1 MKISQEFLNIDWNS
15 TFQQSDQ
22 SWLQDSL
29 NLENSMTSVTFDLAL
44 ATFVWQSSFIN
55 QYLVIDSVSKISY
68 LEIIMLHSNKQ
79 SNAAQ
84 ILFNSSMTD
93 NMFHLSSSYL
103 AMSPFFQSEYQDMLS
118 ASSLVL
124 PDLSLSFSHYFNSY
138 YSNSTL
144 DNQPSPVFDAYAN
157 NLNFFFGEGYV
168 YFFLFLAYTLFIVYF
183 FVSVLLL
190 KWTLTI
196 STPIVKYFY
205 YFFSVSKE
213 TRIQFE
219 VIFQTLIFF
228 LLYWGAVLMTFD
240 DDQEEVIEFIDTQ
253 FFLFFTLII
262 LYLVFKYS
270 THYFS
275 FLESSLNDGRSSVFL
290 TKQFFRDVLNTLSLL
305 LRFYVLLFRINVYD
319 ILDDV
324 LDSYYI
330 FLGDFDDD
338 EYFNELFYS
347 IHGTLFFTNDN
358 HDDRS
363 FLLEDEHNFS
373 NDLFYSYFV
382 VWGKLNFFLFFIVEE
397 SARLGLAFY
406 ISFLIIFEVHSV
418 NCSYK
423 EDSFLEQKKNL

>member
-1 MKISQEFLNIDWNS
+1 MKLNQSFIDIDWNS
-15 TFQQSDQ
+15 TFKQSEQ
-22 SWLQDSL
+22 LWLQDSL
-29 NLENSMTSVTFDLAL
+29 NLEKVANLITFDWSLAG
-44 ATFVWQSSFIN
+44 FIWQSSFVN
-55 QYLVIDSVSKISY
+55 QYFVIDAISKISY
-68 LEIIMLHSNKQ
+68 LETVTLQ
-79 SNAAQ
+79 SNNNSSHSQ
-84 ILFNSSMTD
+84 LLFNFAMSD
-93 NMFHLSSSYL
+93 NMLQLSSSYL
-103 AMSPFFQSEYQDMLS
+103 TMSPFFQSEYQDMLS
-118 ASSLVL
+118 TSALVL

-138 YSNSTL
+138 HANSTL
-144 DNQPSPVFDAYAN
+144 NTQPAPVFDAYQN
-157 NLNFFFGEGYV
+157 NSNFFFGEGYLF
-168 YFFLFLAYTLFIVYF
+168 FFLFSTYVVFIVYF
-183 FVSVLLL
+183 FLAVILL

-196 STPIVKYFY
+196 ITPIVKYFY
-205 YFFSVSKE
+205 YFFSVSRE

-219 VIFQTLIFF
+219 VVFQTMVFF

-262 LYLVFKYS
+262 IYLVFKYS

-275 FLESSLNDGRSSVFL
+275 FLESSLNDGRSAVFL
-290 TKQFFRDVLNTLSLL
+290 TKQFFRDTLNTLSLM

-330 FLGDFDDD
+330 FIGDFDDD

-358 HDDRS
+358 QDDRS
-363 FLLEDEHNFS
+363 FLFEDENNFS

-423 EDSFLEQKKNL
+423 EDTFVEDKKTI

>member
-1 MKISQEFLNIDWNS
+1 M
-15 TFQQSDQ
+15 
-22 SWLQDSL
+22 
-29 NLENSMTSVTFDLAL
+29 V
-44 ATFVWQSSFIN
+44 
-55 QYLVIDSVSKISY
+55 
-68 LEIIMLHSNKQ
+68 
-79 SNAAQ
+79 
-84 ILFNSSMTD
+84 
-93 NMFHLSSSYL
+93 
-103 AMSPFFQSEYQDMLS
+103 
-118 ASSLVL
+118 
-124 PDLSLSFSHYFNSY
+124 
-138 YSNSTL
+138 
-144 DNQPSPVFDAYAN
+144 
-157 NLNFFFGEGYV
+157 
-168 YFFLFLAYTLFIVYF
+168 
-183 FVSVLLL
+183 
-190 KWTLTI
+190 
-196 STPIVKYFY
+196 
-205 YFFSVSKE
+205 
-213 TRIQFE
+213 
-219 VIFQTLIFF
+219 FF

-262 LYLVFKYS
+262 IYLVFKYS

-275 FLESSLNDGRSSVFL
+275 FLESSLNDGRTAVFL
-290 TKQFFRDVLNTLSLL
+290 TKQFFRDTLNTLSLM

-358 HDDRS
+358 QDDRS
-363 FLLEDEHNFS
+363 FLLEDENSFS

-423 EDSFLEQKKNL
+423 EDTFLESKKTL